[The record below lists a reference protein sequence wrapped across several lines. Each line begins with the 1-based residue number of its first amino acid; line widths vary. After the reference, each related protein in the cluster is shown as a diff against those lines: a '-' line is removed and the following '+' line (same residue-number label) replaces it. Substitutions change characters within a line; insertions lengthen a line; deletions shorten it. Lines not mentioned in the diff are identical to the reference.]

1 MADKDLGEGIENF
14 EAEVENLKNT
24 KMKFL
29 GITMTP
35 TTIGML
41 FALISSILGGLY
53 GAFQVYD
60 DYMGM
65 KEIVRNIDVD
75 VIETRN
81 KEIEASL
88 DNVNTE
94 ITIQLTAIQKQIDDA
109 EKRTR
114 ESKVDTR
121 EQMNNLDTQAR
132 RVEKL
137 VRDTEAEVRQIIQNA
152 EERFD
157 NKRDALQN
165 QYDNKANNLR
175 DSNDSRMTD
184 LEGKV
189 ERDNESLRA
198 GIKREMRELEET
210 LMNKLQRALDNPLA
224 NYEKHMQGPSRTCQT
239 CGHKCHCYRPDCDEC
254 VNDVC
259 TQCKCKETETDARS
273 WNGYLK

>member
-14 EAEVENLKNT
+14 EQEVENLKNT

-53 GAFQVYD
+53 GAFQIYD

-65 KEIVRNIDVD
+65 KEIVQNIDVD
-75 VIETRN
+75 VIENRN

-88 DNVNTE
+88 SNVNKE
-94 ITIQLTAIQKQIDDA
+94 ISIQLIAIQKQLDDA
-109 EKRTR
+109 EKRNR
-114 ESKVDTR
+114 ENKVDTNQQLGYL
-121 EQMNNLDTQAR
+121 EDQTR

-137 VRDTEAEVRQIIQNA
+137 VRDTEADIRQIIQNA

-165 QYDNKANNLR
+165 QYDTKASDLR
-175 DSNDSRMTD
+175 ESSGQRMTD
-184 LEGKV
+184 LEEK
-189 ERDNESLRA
+189 
-198 GIKREMRELEET
+198 IKREMTDLET
-210 LMNKLQRALDNPLA
+210 QLKSRLQRALDNTLA
-224 NYEKHMQGPSRTCQT
+224 N
-239 CGHKCHCYRPDCDEC
+239 
-254 VNDVC
+254 
-259 TQCKCKETETDARS
+259 
-273 WNGYLK
+273 

>member
-14 EAEVENLKNT
+14 EQEVENLKNT
-24 KMKFL
+24 KVKLF

-65 KEIVRNIDVD
+65 KEIVQNIDVD

-81 KEIEASL
+81 QQIEASL
-88 DNVNTE
+88 ANVNKE
-94 ITIQLTAIQKQIDDA
+94 ITIQIQSIQKQIDDL
-109 EKRTR
+109 ERRQR
-114 ESKVDTR
+114 ENKVDTR
-121 EQMNNLDTQAR
+121 EQINQMDSQVR

-137 VRDTEAEVRQIIQNA
+137 SRDTEADVRQIIQNA

-165 QYDNKANNLR
+165 QYDTKASDLR
-175 DSNDSRMTD
+175 ESSSQRMTD
-184 LEGKV
+184 LEEKMN
-189 ERDNESLRA
+189 RQ
-198 GIKREMRELEET
+198 MRELESQ
-210 LMNKLQRALDNPLA
+210 LNDKLQRALDNPLA
-224 NYEKHMQGPSRTCQT
+224 N
-239 CGHKCHCYRPDCDEC
+239 
-254 VNDVC
+254 
-259 TQCKCKETETDARS
+259 
-273 WNGYLK
+273 